1 MRRPVLPTVA
11 VLLFAACAFAQAP
24 PQAAAP
30 LAAPTV
36 TPASKPAQT
45 PVRALSRTERKEL
58 TAKLAEVHR
67 QFLLEVDPVI
77 NWVELDTFLQ
87 LDSDGQR
94 ETFID
99 DFWHRRDRERGT
111 TGGTYRRD
119 YYDRL
124 QTVKEKFERVASD
137 RGRMYLIYGVPD
149 NYVQLKCPRRMRP
162 MEIWTYADIPGLGHD
177 VQFLFYLPL
186 DHKEYVLWVPVGKN
200 AVEDL
205 VKTEAIFV
213 GPRGSDGMP
222 IAGDCNDIDQLV
234 HAIRKMAGQAE
245 RMTRLLDPPQVNA
258 EDATRIVRS
267 LVIPNPNAARLAAD
281 FAGVSY
287 PAKQGSRTDVEMT
300 ILVPRAPLTATE
312 VGGTRTYSLDVTGE
326 VLRDGQL
333 FENFR
338 YRYDFRADTKDETLP
353 VVVDRFLRPADYK
366 ARVRVV
372 DVNTGAEAIVERD
385 LTVPEILDTP
395 EQLRQ
400 KEAASSAV
408 AAIKDAIE
416 SNEAQ
421 IRLVPL
427 ADDELVSGM
436 QHIETMVVGEAIKGV
451 EFSIDGRKL
460 MVKRQPP
467 YTLDLDLGDV
477 PRARSI
483 RAIGLGA
490 DGKPITGD
498 ELVVNSG
505 SDSFR
510 VRIVSPRV
518 AINLRGKTRVQMD
531 VRLPDGKSLDSVQLY
546 FNETRVAT
554 LYDPPF
560 VQTVNIPATEGVGY
574 LRAVATLKDGAIPPV
589 EDVVMVNTPLF
600 MEEVNVHLVELPTTV
615 ITGGRPNNNLG
626 EASFKIFDEGKP
638 VKLAKFEHVK
648 NLPLS
653 IGMAFD
659 TSGSMQPR
667 IGEAQ
672 KAGGEFFQNVMKPG
686 DKGFL
691 VSFDSQAQ
699 LVQKWS
705 SRVSDLHAGLS
716 KLRAEE
722 STALY
727 DAIVYSLYN
736 FHGVRG
742 QKALVV
748 ITDGRDTSSKFT
760 FDQALE
766 YARRTGVPIY
776 AIGIGISGPD
786 IDVRYK
792 LTRFCHETGGNIYY
806 IENASDLHR
815 TYAEIQ
821 DELRSQYILG
831 FYPPEGIKPGSKWR
845 EVSVQT
851 SEGKAKTVKGYYP

>member
-1 MRRPVLPTVA
+1 
-11 VLLFAACAFAQAP
+11 
-24 PQAAAP
+24 
-30 LAAPTV
+30 
-36 TPASKPAQT
+36 
-45 PVRALSRTERKEL
+45 VRALSRSERKAL
-58 TAKLAEVHR
+58 TAKLPEAHR
-67 QFLLEVDPVI
+67 QFLLDVEPII

-99 DFWHRRDRERGT
+99 DFWHRRDREQGT

-149 NYVQLKCPRRMRP
+149 TYVQLKCPRRLRP
-162 MEIWTYADIPGLGHD
+162 MEIWSYAAIPGLGHD
-177 VQFLFYLPL
+177 VQFLFFQPL
-186 DHKEYVLWVPVGKN
+186 NQKELVLWVPVGRS

-205 VKTEAIFV
+205 VKTDAIFV
-213 GPRGSDGMP
+213 GPRGPDGMP
-222 IAGDCNDIDQLV
+222 IAADCADIDLLV
-234 HAIRKMAGQAE
+234 RAIRKMGGQAE
-245 RMTRLLDPPQVNA
+245 RMTRLLDPPQMNA
-258 EDATRIVRS
+258 EEATRVVRS
-267 LVIPNPNAARLAAD
+267 LVIPNPSAPKLPAD
-281 FAGVSY
+281 FSGVNY

-300 ILVPRAPLTATE
+300 ILVPRAPLVATD
-312 VGGTRTYSLDVTGE
+312 VNGTRTYSLDVTGE
-326 VLRDGQL
+326 VMRDGQL

-338 YRYDFRADTKDETLP
+338 YRFDFRADTKDQTLP

-372 DVNTGAEAIVERD
+372 DINTGAEAIVERD
-385 LTVPEILDTP
+385 LSVPEILDTP

-400 KEAASSAV
+400 KEAASTAV
-408 AAIKDAIE
+408 ASIKDAIE

-427 ADDELVSGM
+427 PEDELVSGM
-436 QHIETMVVGEAIKGV
+436 QHIETMVIGEAIKGV
-451 EFSIDGRKL
+451 EFSLDGHKI

-467 YTLDLDLGDV
+467 YTLDVDLGDV
-477 PRARSI
+477 PQARHI
-483 RAIGLGA
+483 RAVGLGA
-490 DGKPITGD
+490 DNKPITGD

-505 SDSFR
+505 SDPFR

-518 AINLRGKTRVQMD
+518 AVNLKGKTRVQMS
-531 VRLPDGKSLDSVQLY
+531 VRVPDGKALDSVQLY

-554 LYDPPF
+554 LYDAPF
-560 VQTVNIPATEGVGY
+560 VQTVNIPTIEGVGY
-574 LRAVATLKDGAIPPV
+574 LRAVATLKDGSTPPV

-615 ITGGRPNNNLG
+615 ITGGRPNNNLS
-626 EASFKIFDEGKP
+626 ESSFKIFDEGKP

-667 IGEAQ
+667 IAEAQ

-806 IENASDLHR
+806 IESALDLRR
-815 TYAEIQ
+815 TYTEIQ
-821 DELRSQYILG
+821 DELRSQYVLG